1 MQYLYA
7 VEMSGFEDTKEHH
20 KNLIKS
26 IDSIHE
32 LFLFQISLFVE
43 ILKKAKS
50 KYNISLESVTGN
62 ISSKYTTPYII
73 AHHNNKEITVSNPA
87 FCI

>member
-26 IDSIHE
+26 IDSIHQ

-43 ILKKAKS
+43 ILKKPRV
-50 KYNISLESVTGN
+50 NIIFL
-62 ISSKYTTPYII
+62 
-73 AHHNNKEITVSNPA
+73 
-87 FCI
+87 